1 MGLEHC
7 LFLSDLLY
15 RSRNSKAQKAISKLP
30 SPPLSFALAAGVGLG
45 LCSLT
50 AVIIVAK
57 HCADGRATV
66 EFGLATSGIGTGMFV
81 FPVLN
86 E

>member
-1 MGLEHC
+1 M
-7 LFLSDLLY
+7 Y
-15 RSRNSKAQKAISKLP
+15 TM
-30 SPPLSFALAAGVGLG
+30 PLSFALVAGVGLG

-57 HCADGRATV
+57 HCADGRATL

>member
-1 MGLEHC
+1 MNTPSQVTER
-7 LFLSDLLY
+7 Y
-15 RSRNSKAQKAISKLP
+15 SRNLTHDFLKLQGCIK
-30 SPPLSFALAAGVGLG
+30 SFLSFALAAGVGLG

-57 HCADGRATV
+57 HCAEGRATV

>member
-1 MGLEHC
+1 MCDTHTTFDQEKELN
-7 LFLSDLLY
+7 FQ
-15 RSRNSKAQKAISKLP
+15 NSEGCHVHN
-30 SPPLSFALAAGVGLG
+30 PLSFALVAGVGLG

-50 AVIIVAK
+50 SEIIVAK
-57 HCADGRATV
+57 NCADGRATV
-66 EFGLATSGIGTGMFV
+66 EFGLATSGTGTGMLV